1 MSSSSNSKSDLISVV
16 IPLHNEALNVKLM
29 GLALTKALKDLNY
42 EVLFVNDGS
51 TDDTSNQLKKL
62 NEKSVTVIE
71 LDKNY
76 GQSSAIAAGIDFSK
90 GNYIVTMDG
99 DLQNDPY
106 DIPWMLEILKN
117 KSLDLIAGFRKE
129 RKDPFFKK
137 IPSIIANYI
146 IQILTKTKIKDNG
159 CALKIFNETTAK
171 KLIFSGEIHRYITT
185 ISFLNGLKIM
195 QVPVNHMPRKFG
207 KSKYGLSRTF
217 KVIYDICLIILNKK
231 YSNQLFKLKEK
242 NYSVKNIYYS
252 CNKLTKR
259 NSIQFQT

>member
-1 MSSSSNSKSDLISVV
+1 LSSSSNSKSDLISVV

-42 EVLFVNDGS
+42 EILFVNDGS

-90 GNYIVTMDG
+90 GNYIVTLDG

-159 CALKIFNETTAK
+159 CALKIFNESAAK
-171 KLIFSGEIHRYITT
+171 KLMFSGEIHRYITT

-231 YSNQLFKLKEK
+231 YSNQLFKSKEK
-242 NYSVKNIYYS
+242 NYSVKNIY
-252 CNKLTKR
+252 
-259 NSIQFQT
+259 

>member
-1 MSSSSNSKSDLISVV
+1 
-16 IPLHNEALNVKLM
+16 
-29 GLALTKALKDLNY
+29 
-42 EVLFVNDGS
+42 
-51 TDDTSNQLKKL
+51 
-62 NEKSVTVIE
+62 
-71 LDKNY
+71 
-76 GQSSAIAAGIDFSK
+76 
-90 GNYIVTMDG
+90 
-99 DLQNDPY
+99 
-106 DIPWMLEILKN
+106 MLEILKN
-117 KSLDLIAGFRKE
+117 KSLDLIVGFRKE

-159 CALKIFNETTAK
+159 CALKIFNESAAK

-207 KSKYGLSRTF
+207 KSKYGLSRTL